1 MTKNTI
7 QPSLRPRGRG
17 ATVLV
22 AATALVLAS
31 CTNGGSATDPTSTPL
46 TTTQT
51 LSQTATGDPP
61 DTTQPD
67 TGPPDSSQ
75 PDEQSPTTTV
85 ETDQVATT
93 VTGPSPL
100 GSPTL
105 DQKRQSV
112 EGWNTELMVTGA
124 RLATHPTFDR
134 VVFDFSGAGNP
145 GWFVD
150 YTDTP
155 TQQGSGFPV
164 EFQGNTALY
173 VAIEGTNYPILNE
186 PEAPVLGTVP
196 GTGGVVQ
203 EVIYTSIFE
212 GRTEYVIGVDS
223 RQPYSVTLL
232 QEPTRLVI
240 DILQPQ

>member
-7 QPSLRPRGRG
+7 QPSLRPRGFG
-17 ATVLV
+17 ATVIV
-22 AATALVLAS
+22 AATALILVS
-31 CTNGGSATDPTSTPL
+31 CSNGGSTTEPDPDAL

-61 DTTQPD
+61 DTGQPD
-67 TGPPDSSQ
+67 TGQ
-75 PDEQSPTTTV
+75 PDEESPTTTV
-85 ETDQVATT
+85 NTEQVATT

-105 DQKRQSV
+105 DQKRQGV
-112 EGWNTELMVTGA
+112 DGWNDELLVTGA

-134 VVFDFSGAGNP
+134 LVFDFSGPGSP
-145 GWFVD
+145 GWFID

-164 EFQGNTALY
+164 EFQGSTALY
-173 VAIEGTNYPILNE
+173 VAIEGTNYPPFDE
-186 PEAPVLGTVP
+186 PGAPVLGTVP

-212 GRTEYVIGVDS
+212 GRTEYVIGMDS

-240 DILQPQ
+240 DIMQPQ